1 MGEEGEVHVPYLSRL
16 FYGLSNICSF
26 MACLALLE
34 ILIPI
39 SLINSI
45 PHQVYSLNWWTEW
58 FPLLYVSIMPFG
70 YAFFVSFRSCWSQLG
85 FMRKTSLLKRQA
97 TRTAFRSTV

>member
-39 SLINSI
+39 SLIDSI
-45 PHQVYSLNWWTEW
+45 PHQVYSLNCR
-58 FPLLYVSIMPFG
+58 VSARRMRLDVVIFDSYALVFAVQAFCFG
-70 YAFFVSFRSCWSQLG
+70 YLALR
-85 FMRKTSLLKRQA
+85 
-97 TRTAFRSTV
+97 

>member
-1 MGEEGEVHVPYLSRL
+1 MCHTSHGSLM
-16 FYGLSNICSF
+16 LSNICSF

-39 SLINSI
+39 SLIDSI

-58 FPLLYVSIMPFG
+58 FPLLYVSIMPLGMRFLS
-70 YAFFVSFRSCWSQLG
+70 AFTLLLVASSRSCARL
-85 FMRKTSLLKRQA
+85 RC
-97 TRTAFRSTV
+97 